1 MWEKRQTL
9 SRSRAR
15 AGPGGG
21 GEATFILLL
30 LSSFFCDV
38 MWPRIA
44 RLLTEGG
51 WDGAVTVVTRG

>member
-15 AGPGGG
+15 AGGG
-21 GEATFILLL
+21 GEATFTL

-38 MWPRIA
+38 MWPRTA

-51 WDGAVTVVTRG
+51 GGGDCGDSGVT